1 MNLMLVVNL
10 DWYCF
15 PGCKIEPRTE
25 NQQCVVFTS
34 IDPSEVEA
42 KSCSA
47 VVIQIISL
55 TVDLS
60 CLLPAGLRL
69 VFLGAQVVRTSSH
82 GDTECH
88 ITLMAPEVN
97 IPHLE
102 HSLTHAVDC
111 SSHLKLIIYLFFP
124 QCLGGH

>member
-1 MNLMLVVNL
+1 MNLILLVNL
-10 DWYCF
+10 GWYCF
-15 PGCKIEPRTE
+15 PGCKIEPGTE

-42 KSCSA
+42 KSRSV

-60 CLLPAGLRL
+60 CLLPAGLRS

-82 GDTECH
+82 GGTECH
-88 ITLMAPEVN
+88 IILVAPEVN
-97 IPHLE
+97 SPHLQ
-102 HSLTHAVDC
+102 HSLTHAVDW